1 MDGLIVKGIGGFYYV
16 KTSDGKEYECKARG
30 VFRKKHITPMIGDR
44 VSIEKT
50 ESGKG
55 SINEIYPRTSSLIRP
70 PVANIDTMIIVAA
83 ATSPD
88 PNLFLLDKMLVNAE
102 IGGIEPIICINKT
115 DLALRADIE
124 KIYKTAG
131 YRVIVSSAENGDGLD
146 ELKRIIK
153 DKVTAFS
160 GLSGVGKST
169 LLGMILNE
177 NLETGMISEKINRGK
192 HTTRHVGLFELP
204 EGGFVLD
211 TPGFSSLEIEGIK
224 ADELQKYFP
233 EMSGCEDLC
242 KFRGCSH
249 INETDCAVREQ
260 LGSDLSESRSKSY
273 IALYNKLKQLN
284 QWPT

>member
-16 KTSDGKEYECKARG
+16 KTSGGKEYECKARG

-44 VSIEKT
+44 VSIEET

-83 ATSPD
+83 AVSPD

-124 KIYKTAG
+124 EIYKTAG
-131 YRVIVSSAENGDGLD
+131 YRVIASSAENGDGLD
-146 ELKRIIK
+146 ELKSIIK

-177 NLETGMISEKINRGK
+177 NLETGMISEKISRGK
-192 HTTRHVGLFELP
+192 HTTRHVELFELP

-233 EMSGCEDLC
+233 EMSECEGLC

-249 INETDCAVREQ
+249 INEPECAVREK
-260 LGSDLSESRSKSY
+260 LGGGLSELRYKSY
-273 IALYNKLKQLN
+273 IEIYNKLKQIKEW
-284 QWPT
+284 QK